1 MTTEEMFLKLSEQ
14 IAGQGE
20 KIDTLTSKVDNLENR
35 FDDLDKKV
43 DNLEN
48 RFDDLENR
56 FDDLENR
63 FDNLEKDVAD
73 MKDDITSIKLGI
85 ENYVEP
91 MLRELGEYTTGNS
104 NRITMIE
111 GRTEKLE
118 DDKEIN
124 ETITEIK
131 QKGLM

>member
-14 IAGQGE
+14 I
-20 KIDTLTSKVDNLENR
+20 DTLTGKVDN
-35 FDDLDKKV
+35 
-43 DNLEN
+43 
-48 RFDDLENR
+48 
-56 FDDLENR
+56 LENR
-63 FDNLEKDVAD
+63 FDNLEKDVAN